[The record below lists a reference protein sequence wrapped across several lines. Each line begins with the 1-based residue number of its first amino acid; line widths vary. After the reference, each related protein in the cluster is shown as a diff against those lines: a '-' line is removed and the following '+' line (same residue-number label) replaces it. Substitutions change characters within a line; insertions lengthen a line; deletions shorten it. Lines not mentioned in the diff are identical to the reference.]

1 MSKGTEVEPS
11 LKKLGSEVPKH
22 LSKDAGK
29 TAIDLEVDKQVVV
42 SACLQI
48 GLDSDAL
55 TETVESHLEDYYNAE
70 QQD

>member
-1 MSKGTEVEPS
+1 MNEGTGADPA
-11 LKKLGSEVPKH
+11 LQKLGSEVPKQ

-48 GLDSDAL
+48 GLESDAL
-55 TETVESHLEDYYNAE
+55 TETVESHLDDYYDAE
-70 QQD
+70 DQD